1 MFSIIKVADIDKLY
15 SDYPYL
21 MEFEEKIFL
30 FNKKD
35 YYVLPRY
42 FKKNHSKA
50 DEYVTLWEDPEFI
63 PKNISIEFLGE
74 LRNEQIPITN
84 YLLDVYNNNKYVNGI
99 LKAKPGF
106 GKTVC
111 ASFLTATLKKKTL
124 IVLDNSKLVQQ
135 WKDAY
140 LTFTNLSE
148 DDIGF
153 IIGNEFNPKL
163 VTITMVQTLTSK
175 VKTKIGEFYVKMRNA
190 GFDLVFY
197 DETHKTTTGPKFALS
212 SLFLNTKNIIGLTAT
227 PYGDDIHSFFMKNI
241 IGEKLYE
248 FTEYD
253 TLPKIYFI
261 NYKSGL
267 GKQHF
272 WQIARISDYI
282 KRIGIYNSIV
292 TKSPVYL
299 DILLKLTT
307 KLVAAN
313 RKTII
318 IVSTVQQL
326 QKIIEHFKENNIDP
340 RPLYAKEQFIDKEK
354 DNVIV
359 ATYKLASHGFDYSEL
374 SCLILATPLKG
385 KTSLIQTIGRILRRH
400 EGKKEPLVFD
410 LIDHD
415 FGTIF
420 SETVFAKKAIITK
433 EFKVEHYNTIDF
445 NM

>member
-1 MFSIIKVADIDKLY
+1 MFSIIKSSDVTKLY
-15 SDYPYL
+15 DHYPYL
-21 MEFEEKIFL
+21 MGFEDQIFL
-30 FNKKD
+30 FNKND
-35 YYVLPRY
+35 YHVIPRY
-42 FKKNHSKA
+42 FKENHPKA
-50 DEYVTLWEDPEFI
+50 DSYVSVWEDSEFI
-63 PKNISIEFLGE
+63 PQDISIEFLGK

-84 YLLDVYNNNKYVNGI
+84 YLLDVYNTNNKINGI

-111 ASFLTATLKKKTL
+111 ASYLTATLKKKTL
-124 IVLDNSKLVQQ
+124 IILDNSKLVQQ

-140 LTFTNLSE
+140 LTFTTLTE

-153 IIGNEFNPKL
+153 IIGKEFNPKP

-175 VKTKIGEFYVKMRNA
+175 VKSSMREFYLKMRTA

-197 DETHKTTTGPKFALS
+197 DETHKTSTGPKFALS

-241 IGEKLYE
+241 IGEILYE

-253 TLPKIYFI
+253 TCPKIHFV
-261 NYKSGL
+261 NYRSGL

-282 KRIGIYNSIV
+282 RKIGVYNSIIQN
-292 TKSPVYL
+292 SAVYL

-307 KLVAAN
+307 KLIEAN

-318 IVSTVQQL
+318 IVSTVEQL
-326 QKIIEHFKENNIDP
+326 QKIIQHLRANNIDP
-340 RPLYAKEQFIDKEK
+340 RPLYSKEQFIDKEK
-354 DNVIV
+354 DNIIV

-385 KTSLIQTIGRILRRH
+385 KTSLIQTIGRILRKH

-420 SETVFAKKAIITK
+420 SQTIHAKKAIITK
-433 EFKVEHYNTIDF
+433 EFNVQNYHNIDF